1 MESAK
6 IATRQRG
13 WETCSFSCLVDF
25 LRRRGSKSSLRL
37 LTRSNVVPRCANRW
51 QWVLRH
57 LRLPRPARAVAGSIT
72 GVVLLAL
79 DFVGG

>member
-13 WETCSFSCLVDF
+13 WETCAFSCLVDF
-25 LRRRGSKSSLRL
+25 LRRRASKSPLRL
-37 LTRSNVVPRCANRW
+37 LTCGNVVPRCANRW

-57 LRLPRPARAVAGSIT
+57 PRLPRFARAVAGRIT

>member
-1 MESAK
+1 VCLFLPGRFPPQARIK
-6 IATRQRG
+6 I
-13 WETCSFSCLVDF
+13 SM
-25 LRRRGSKSSLRL
+25 RL
-37 LTRSNVVPRCANRW
+37 LTCGNVVPRCANRW

-57 LRLPRPARAVAGSIT
+57 PRLPRFARAVAGRIT